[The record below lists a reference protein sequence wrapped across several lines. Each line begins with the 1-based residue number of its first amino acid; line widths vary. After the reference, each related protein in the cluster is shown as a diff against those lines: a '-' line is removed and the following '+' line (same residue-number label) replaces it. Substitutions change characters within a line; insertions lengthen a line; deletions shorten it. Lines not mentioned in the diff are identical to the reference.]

1 MKSTDRLLTFSTF
14 AGVTRTTPT
23 LYELAPDELL
33 GRLGRRIPAA
43 AGTAGRDRLPLFN
56 LSRFSPGATR
66 GSASVVSSSGV
77 ILDIDGA
84 PRGTLPAAV
93 AKLSA
98 GGCVFVLYTSHRH
111 QDAAEKF
118 RVVVPTDRDL
128 QPGEVPF
135 AWAGLSKLLGVDG
148 LGMRPEKPSEPI
160 NDPSGGSPAH
170 QYFLPSTPTPLSPP
184 WGTPQTHT
192 SQAGAELQSADALVA
207 KGALTLGAAK
217 PDTKARAAASTG
229 DADSPRKL
237 TNDDGT
243 ATFAGASVQF
253 AKDHPEV
260 LEEWTSYNSICPV
273 CEDEAPS
280 FKVHPD
286 NELRWVCH
294 SSHHAATGVG
304 KAATSQAG
312 FTKCWTGDAVDLE
325 AHRRGVSKQELLEET
340 YGCIDAEPADA
351 EDEEEDEDA
360 GDSDDAAPL
369 KTSQAGAA
377 EPGQPKAPRDWSKGK
392 VVWVAEMERF
402 AIVDAD
408 GRFTDSNLFK
418 PVAAVEMLRAQSLG
432 FAKKK
437 AKEIV
442 FKKQCAV
449 VQKIVQLPSNDTFV
463 SVAGLVG
470 LGLNINPHG
479 IPEPVEGDWSFIRRQ
494 VEFLCKGDAGL
505 VEHLL
510 NWAAFCTQFPAER
523 PMTAIILQGGFGVG
537 KTQLGKLIG
546 YCRGSWVE
554 IGNEDI
560 SSTFNS
566 HWAMAGFIVANEI
579 FLADSKRRESEKL
592 KALITDS
599 TCRVEFKGVPA
610 DLREN
615 HRAWWI
621 TSNHTAPVEIGEGD
635 RRYTVIQTP
644 EETPEGFKVE
654 MGREYGAA
662 ERAGYENWSQLK
674 AFRYYLLHR
683 ECDRAAA
690 RRPYDTEARQ
700 EAIQASKSSVQDFTD
715 EVLDRGL
722 ADVLGHAA
730 DGESTK
736 FDDDRVGYTSDV
748 VYHRYRE
755 MTLASGKYPLAKT
768 RLTAELKRWGWSSRK
783 GGKGRRYVL
792 PPVPVRPPSQAATEA
807 ASDAIEQ
814 HQ

>member
-1 MKSTDRLLTFSTF
+1 MTTAPRLLSFTTFP
-14 AGVTRTTPT
+14 GVAQTTPT
-23 LYELAPDELL
+23 LFELTAAELVA
-33 GRLGRRIPAA
+33 RLGRRISAA
-43 AGTAGRDRLPLFN
+43 AGDVGKMRLPLFN
-56 LSRFSPGATR
+56 LTRFAPGATR
-66 GSASVVSSSGV
+66 GSDGVVNSSGI
-77 ILDIDGA
+77 ILDIDEA
-84 PRGTLPAAV
+84 PPGTLAAAV
-93 AKLSA
+93 AKLHA
-98 GGCVFVLYTSHRH
+98 LGVVFVVYTSHSH
-111 QDAAEKF
+111 QAAAEKF

-128 QPGEVPF
+128 SPAEVTL
-135 AWAGLSKLLGVDG
+135 AWAGLSRLLGVDG
-148 LGMRPEKPSEPI
+148 LGMRADKPTEPV
-160 NDPSGGSPAH
+160 NDPAGGSPAH
-170 QYFLPSTPTPLSPP
+170 QYFLPSTPTPAGAL
-184 WGTPQTHT
+184 PQTHV
-192 SQAGAELQSADALVA
+192 SQPGAELHSAAELVLE
-207 KGALTLGAAK
+207 GIQTLPPMAAQ
-217 PDTKARAAASTG
+217 PAKARGTDGGGS
-229 DADSPRKL
+229 DSQRKL
-237 TNDDGT
+237 INEDGT
-243 ATFAGASVQF
+243 ATFAGASERY

-260 LEEWTSYNSICPV
+260 AAGWSDTNTTCPI

-280 FKVHPD
+280 FKRHPD
-286 NELRWVCH
+286 NGLRWVCH

-304 KAATSQAG
+304 KAAKSQAG
-312 FTKCWTGDAVDLE
+312 YTKCWTGDTVDFV
-325 AHRRGVSKQELLEET
+325 AHSRGLSPLELLEEL
-340 YGCIDAEPADA
+340 YGSVSDDA
-351 EDEEEDEDA
+351 EDEEAE
-360 GDSDDAAPL
+360 AAPIQP
-369 KTSQAGAA
+369 SQAGAE
-377 EPGQPKAPRDWSKGK
+377 EPEPTAKRDWSKGK

-722 ADVLGHAA
+722 AEVLGHAA

-736 FDDDRVGYTSDV
+736 FDDDRVGYSSDA
-748 VYHRYRE
+748 VYQVYRE
-755 MTLASGKYPLAKT
+755 MTLTAGKYPVAKT

-783 GGKGRRYVL
+783 GGKGKRFVL
-792 PPVPVRPPSQAATEA
+792 PPVPVRPTSQAVA
-807 ASDAIEQ
+807 A
-814 HQ
+814 